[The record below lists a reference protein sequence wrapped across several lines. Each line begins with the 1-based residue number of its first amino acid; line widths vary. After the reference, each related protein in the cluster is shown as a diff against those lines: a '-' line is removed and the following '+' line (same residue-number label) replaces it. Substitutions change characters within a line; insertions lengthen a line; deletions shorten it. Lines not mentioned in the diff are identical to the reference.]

1 MVFSNEPSF
10 YGKDE
15 FGMRIENTMFIRQDN
30 CNKPC
35 YAFEQLVYIPYESK
49 LIKPEMLTEEQMSW
63 LKDYYKM
70 VEKFVIPELKAR
82 NDSRAIK
89 WLTDRTNVIFSA

>member
-1 MVFSNEPSF
+1 MV
-10 YGKDE
+10 KK
-15 FGMRIENTMFIRQDN
+15 RIFR
-30 CNKPC
+30 
-35 YAFEQLVYIPYESK
+35 ESIFLFK
-49 LIKPEMLTEEQMSW
+49 QMSW

>member
-1 MVFSNEPSF
+1 MIKQYQMV
-10 YGKDE
+10 KK
-15 FGMRIENTMFIRQDN
+15 RIFR
-30 CNKPC
+30 
-35 YAFEQLVYIPYESK
+35 ESIFLFK
-49 LIKPEMLTEEQMSW
+49 QMSW
-63 LKDYYKM
+63 LKDYYEM